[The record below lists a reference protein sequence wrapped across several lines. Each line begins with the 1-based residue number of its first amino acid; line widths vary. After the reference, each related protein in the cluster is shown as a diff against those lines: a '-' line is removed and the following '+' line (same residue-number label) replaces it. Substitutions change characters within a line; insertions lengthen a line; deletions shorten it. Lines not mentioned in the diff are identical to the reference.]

1 VSGPLDNQPS
11 RRQKGHQHVMAH
23 RPLIKLSDAATCLF
37 GIALDLVVGA
47 VTLAI
52 LAAGQYA
59 ERRAAARD

>member
-1 VSGPLDNQPS
+1 
-11 RRQKGHQHVMAH
+11 MAH